1 MRKIIIKEQDFER
14 ILQDSTDEPIVDD
27 PVEDIPPSELGMEII
42 NNLIHAIDRF
52 YTVRG
57 LRGGIP
63 GVNARLYEKYN
74 LDGLKKDLMRIRN
87 SQ

>member
-1 MRKIIIKEQDFER
+1 MKKIIVREEDFKF
-14 ILQDSTDEPIVDD
+14 LQDSIDKPIVDEPI
-27 PVEDIPPSELGMEII
+27 EDIPPSELGMEVI

>member
-1 MRKIIIKEQDFER
+1 MKKVIIREQDFDR
-14 ILQDSTDEPIVDD
+14 ILQDSEDEPIKDV
-27 PVEDIPPSELGMEII
+27 PPSELGIDVI

-52 YTVRG
+52 YTVKG
-57 LRGGIP
+57 FKGGIP
-63 GVNARLYEKYN
+63 GINAGLYEKYN

>member
-1 MRKIIIKEQDFER
+1 MKKIIVREEDFKF
-14 ILQDSTDEPIVDD
+14 LQDSVDEPIMDE
-27 PVEDIPPSELGMEII
+27 PIEDIPPSELGMEVI